1 MKRLALF
8 IVLAC
13 CAPLLADV
21 VVLKDGTR
29 LFGDVKKGPDGYL
42 VTQAGGKVRAL
53 NPDDVKS
60 ISPAGATTV
69 PDASAAAAKLASLRR
84 SVEFLDDPNKIIER
98 YQRFIEQAA
107 GSSVEADARKDL
119 AMWQDRKQKGLVKFG
134 NKWVTL
140 QDRTALQEKSL
151 AQADAVRKLLRAG
164 KLAEAQSALDQALD
178 QDPQNV
184 TALYLRGLLQ
194 FRQDQVVASRKS
206 FETVNALLPNHPPTL
221 NNLAVILARQNQ
233 MAAALNM
240 YDLAMIVSP
249 RNRFILDNVAE
260 LLYAI
265 PDEQRSTPVA
275 QKVLRKFNE
284 QDTVLAKDLA
294 TQGLHRWGATWVTS
308 AQLES
313 LHAAEQASKEKLDAM
328 SADFD
333 AVKVRIS
340 NIEREIKED
349 NDSMRRIEAT
359 SYVRD
364 VNGNLGQAVLPS
376 TYRDLQDE
384 VSRLQRERT
393 EQYVKLEN
401 LRQQAK
407 AVDQD
412 LPVPKFSGTQRLMD
426 ENSAPVIVPGA
437 STARPTTAPTTAPAR

>member
-1 MKRLALF
+1 
-8 IVLAC
+8 
-13 CAPLLADV
+13 
-21 VVLKDGTR
+21 
-29 LFGDVKKGPDGYL
+29 
-42 VTQAGGKVRAL
+42 
-53 NPDDVKS
+53 
-60 ISPAGATTV
+60 
-69 PDASAAAAKLASLRR
+69 
-84 SVEFLDDPNKIIER
+84 
-98 YQRFIEQAA
+98 
-107 GSSVEADARKDL
+107 
-119 AMWQDRKQKGLVKFG
+119 
-134 NKWVTL
+134 
-140 QDRTALQEKSL
+140 
-151 AQADAVRKLLRAG
+151 
-164 KLAEAQSALDQALD
+164 
-178 QDPQNV
+178 
-184 TALYLRGLLQ
+184 
-194 FRQDQVVASRKS
+194 
-206 FETVNALLPNHPPTL
+206 
-221 NNLAVILARQNQ
+221 
-233 MAAALNM
+233 
-240 YDLAMIVSP
+240 
-249 RNRFILDNVAE
+249 
-260 LLYAI
+260 
-265 PDEQRSTPVA
+265 
-275 QKVLRKFNE
+275 VLRKFNE